1 MRLEGGQGPLF
12 GVVETQHGVRP
23 RVPGVWRRVL
33 QQAQPRRA
41 SWPSGLEGGCV
52 VRGALE
58 GGRAR
63 VWVLL
68 RRCQGWACFPAALVP
83 PRQPRRAGG
92 GGGCFRGRGRC
103 GDV

>member
-1 MRLEGGQGPLF
+1 MDPAKFRMVGERKSFRALMEPAHLWVFKERGFFVSLTSPVF
-12 GVVETQHGVRP
+12 VR
-23 RVPGVWRRVL
+23 
-33 QQAQPRRA
+33 
-41 SWPSGLEGGCV
+41 GCV